1 MRPRSTTSNSGDG
14 FRWNSP
20 IPYLFG
26 GLAAMLLL
34 IAVALIILACSY
46 HRSRRRNNS
55 RQLQDDE
62 KPSKAASAG
71 AEAHTERKIVVIMAG
86 EDQPTFIAKPVVVNP
101 IHPMMITSPQLANE
115 PTKPFS
121 P

>member
-1 MRPRSTTSNSGDG
+1 
-14 FRWNSP
+14 
-20 IPYLFG
+20 
-26 GLAAMLLL
+26 MLLL
-34 IAVALIILACSY
+34 ITVALIILACSY
-46 HRSRRRNNS
+46 HRSRRRNS
-55 RQLQDDE
+55 QQLRDDE

-71 AEAHTERKIVVIMAG
+71 VEVDTEPKIVVIMAG

-115 PTKPFS
+115 PTKPLS